1 MISLYHRLVRRLY
14 LEHDR
19 LSRNR
24 NYLVFEAPEAARARR
39 VAAHLR
45 SVRNDLMRAT
55 TTAPHLDCDNLG
67 RVSLTFQRAAVDA
80 SRVAWLTAEE
90 YQILREDADVARR
103 IDELLAASPMGVAT
117 TTNPAPTGRRVSGSR
132 AKSTPR
138 R

>member
-1 MISLYHRLVRRLY
+1 MVSLYHRLVRRLY

-55 TTAPHLDCDNLG
+55 ADEPRLDCDAHG
-67 RVSLTFQRAAVDA
+67 RVSVTFHRAAVDA

-90 YQILREDADVARR
+90 YTILREDGDVARR
-103 IDELLAASPMGVAT
+103 IDTLLAQSPMGVAAADI
-117 TTNPAPTGRRVSGSR
+117 PASTRRVSGSR
-132 AKSTPR
+132 AKAAPR